1 MALRP
6 AYPHRHQNVS
16 LISPSARS
24 VEKKGSISS
33 SPNPQQR
40 ATRAPTA
47 RQTAAYRWGL
57 TCAAAG
63 ISSSASGS
71 LTLQAVKDA
80 KLWTRFIVIGLVRW
94 LVVTLIVIARSWSSS
109 VVSVQH
115 LRLIGCYHQV
125 ELLRPQRFCI
135 SPSFLPQVRA
145 LLDSSSSFLFE
156 TRIHIYPLP
165 LIYPTLSPYSIE
177 FDRAA
182 ILLQLLSVL
191 RER

>member
-1 MALRP
+1 VDSIHCYWAS
-6 AYPHRHQNVS
+6 QV
-16 LISPSARS
+16 
-24 VEKKGSISS
+24 VGS
-33 SPNPQQR
+33 
-40 ATRAPTA
+40 
-47 RQTAAYRWGL
+47 
-57 TCAAAG
+57 
-63 ISSSASGS
+63 
-71 LTLQAVKDA
+71 DA
-80 KLWTRFIVIGLVRW
+80 
-94 LVVTLIVIARSWSSS
+94 IVIARSWSSS

-115 LRLIGCYHQV
+115 LRLIECYHQV

-145 LLDSSSSFLFE
+145 LLDSSSYFLFE

-165 LIYPTLSPYSIE
+165 LIYPTLSPHSID